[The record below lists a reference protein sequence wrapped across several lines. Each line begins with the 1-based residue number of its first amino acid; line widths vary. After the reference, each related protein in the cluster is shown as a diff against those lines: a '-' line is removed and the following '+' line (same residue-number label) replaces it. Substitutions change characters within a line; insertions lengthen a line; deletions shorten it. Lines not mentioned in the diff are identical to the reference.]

1 MSKILEE
8 NIKKSEEIRETLYS
22 TIDEIS
28 EYHSLSQEV
37 KKEKIEGYRMLLNI
51 RDNLTIK
58 LNYYQNQVIIE
69 QNNEIINNL
78 NTLVRKDK

>member
-1 MSKILEE
+1 MTDTLEE

-28 EYHSLSQEV
+28 EYHSLPQEV
-37 KKEKIEGYRMLLNI
+37 KKEKIEGYRMLLDI

-58 LNYYQNQVIIE
+58 LNYYQNNVIIE
-69 QNNEIINNL
+69 QNKEIINNL
-78 NTLVRKDK
+78 NTLIRKDK